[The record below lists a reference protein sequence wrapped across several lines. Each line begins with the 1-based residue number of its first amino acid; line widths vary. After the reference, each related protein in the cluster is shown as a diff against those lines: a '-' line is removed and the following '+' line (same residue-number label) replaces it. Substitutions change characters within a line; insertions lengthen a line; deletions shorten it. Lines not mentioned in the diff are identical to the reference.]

1 MIIKS
6 VDIKNFRGIDQSTIE
21 FKEGFN
27 LVKGENGKGKTSI
40 LEAIAV
46 GLGGFITG
54 FNDVLQDI
62 FPKMK
67 YVKL

>member
-6 VDIKNFRGIDQSTIE
+6 VDIKNFRGIDHSAIE

-27 LVKGENGKGKTSI
+27 LIKGENGKGKTSI

-46 GLGGFITG
+46 GL
-54 FNDVLQDI
+54 NLH
-62 FPKMK
+62 P
-67 YVKL
+67 